1 MRFPVP
7 LGADNNV
14 VDWDVNQLDKESDE
28 SHDGEADS
36 CSHCD
41 LLELLSVR
49 LRATFDQT
57 NGILGKLPQGL
68 DVLSNLIHFGLRT
81 VWI

>member
-7 LGADNNV
+7 LGANNNV

-36 CSHCD
+36 
-41 LLELLSVR
+41 
-49 LRATFDQT
+49 
-57 NGILGKLPQGL
+57 
-68 DVLSNLIHFGLRT
+68 
-81 VWI
+81 

>member
-1 MRFPVP
+1 MCNYTLRCKYKIRFPVP

-36 CSHCD
+36 
-41 LLELLSVR
+41 
-49 LRATFDQT
+49 
-57 NGILGKLPQGL
+57 
-68 DVLSNLIHFGLRT
+68 
-81 VWI
+81 